1 MHAILRFCTDVVVVS
16 ALILGFGMYSV
27 FMGSALVRVSIV
39 IAGWF
44 QLL

>member
-1 MHAILRFCTDVVVVS
+1 MHPVLRFCADVVIAS
-16 ALILGFGMYSV
+16 ALIMGFGMYSV